1 MARHRAKQ
9 ILDHLV
15 TIAREIEEE
24 NYILRNKFVT
34 RIRTIGKLLQAN
46 DHTFSRDHRAAAF
59 LKYLI
64 RSGCAELVFLCA
76 IAFGK
81 RKIADWN
88 KSDHSYIVLATQTT
102 FETLLSGSTLRRITS
117 SLQHL
122 IATPIIT
129 PPRIQVL
136 YHTPTRTANI
146 VTEHHP
152 PPRILFQSH
161 PKASSLT
168 TDLTIQ
174 DNPRSTEQDSI
185 DLLSMQDVRLYKAHF
200 DVLETDAAKNGLST
214 SGLPD
219 KSAQQEFWSS
229 QTPEANVDVTTTSY
243 LPSSSPRETIRD
255 TNAFGC
261 SPMVTLPPS
270 GPEITPSS
278 RRRMGHRWARHRK
291 RKRG

>member
-9 ILDHLV
+9 ILDHLA

-24 NYILRNKFVT
+24 NYILRNKFIT

-46 DHTFSRDHRAAAF
+46 DHAFSRDHRAAAF
-59 LKYLI
+59 LKCLI
-64 RSGCAELVFLCA
+64 RTGCAELVFLCA

-88 KSDHSYIVLATQTT
+88 KSDHNSIVLATQTT

-146 VTEHHP
+146 VIEHYP

-168 TDLTIQ
+168 ADLTIQ
-174 DNPRSTEQDSI
+174 GDPHSPEQDST
-185 DLLSMQDVRLYKAHF
+185 DLLSMQDIRSCKTHF
-200 DVLETDAAKNGLST
+200 DVLETDVAKDGLST
-214 SGLPD
+214 SGPPD

-229 QTPEANVDVTTTSY
+229 QTPEVNVDIATTSY
-243 LPSSSPRETIRD
+243 LPSSSPRETVRD
-255 TNAFGC
+255 TDAFGY
-261 SPMVTLPPS
+261 SPIVTLPPS
-270 GPEITPSS
+270 GPEITLSS